1 MVEVNEL
8 SKNSRGG
15 TELML
20 ERLHRTLPS
29 DLLDKFQ
36 IIPSRVRDI
45 DPNRI
50 PILWLHDLPNDPE
63 SQHLRDPDL
72 RKRFKKIIAVSDWQ
86 MQMYN
91 ACLGLTY
98 SESYVIKNGIT
109 PIDIDEKEFDGTVRI
124 IYHTTPHRG
133 LELLIPAFE
142 ELCKSHDN
150 VQLDVFSSFSIYGW
164 SHRDAPYQH
173 LFERCRN
180 HPKINYHGAVS
191 NEHIREELKK
201 SHIFAYPSTWPETS
215 CLAAIEA
222 MSAKNVLVCPNFA
235 ALPETTGNFA
245 NMYQWSEDPNEHVN
259 RFHAVLDATVT
270 ELTKNGP
277 QSKRLEVQKLWA
289 DISYNWEAQIAVKWK
304 LLLQNL
310 LLESQL
316 KA

>member
-20 ERLHRTLPS
+20 ERLHSTLPA

-36 IIPSRVRDI
+36 IIPSRVREI

-72 RKRFKKIIAVSDWQ
+72 RKRFKKIVAVSDWQ

-91 ACLGLTY
+91 VILGLPY
-98 SESYVIKNGIT
+98 SESVTIKNGIT
-109 PIDIDEKEFDGTVRI
+109 PIEIGEKEFDGTVRI

-133 LELLIPAFE
+133 LELLVPAFE
-142 ELCKSHDN
+142 ELCNRHDN
-150 VQLDVFSSFSIYGW
+150 VHLDVFSSFSIYGW
-164 SHRDAPYQH
+164 SQRDEPYRH
-173 LFERCRN
+173 LFDRCRN
-180 HPKINYHGAVS
+180 HPRINYHGAVS
-191 NEHIREELKK
+191 NEQIREELKK
-201 SHIFAYPSTWPETS
+201 SHIFAYPSIWPETS

-222 MSAKNVLVCPNFA
+222 LSAKNVVVCPNYA

-259 RFHAVLDATVT
+259 RFFSVLDATVT
-270 ELTKNGP
+270 ELTENGP
-277 QSKRLEVQKLWA
+277 RSERLEIQKIWT
-289 DISYNWEAQIAVKWK
+289 DVSYNWEQQISVKWK
-304 LLLQNL
+304 LMLES
-310 LLESQL
+310 LLEQ
-316 KA
+316 A